1 MGRGATGATAA
12 GVSVGADGTG
22 PGSEGEAGAGAG
34 AGVGLGVGFGVTETA
49 GPVTDGVGVGL
60 GVGVG
65 VGRGETELVGV
76 GLGAAVPGVL
86 AGRRMTSTAGA
97 IRRGFRSF
105 TFLGY
110 LKRERPGG
118 GLCSRLLEG
127 LRKVNLPSRR
137 FTDHPD
143 LALYIRGN
151 HAHLR
156 HVPFLAQ

>member
-1 MGRGATGATAA
+1 MGRGATGATAT
-12 GVSVGADGTG
+12 GVSEG
-22 PGSEGEAGAGAG
+22 PGVVGAG
-34 AGVGLGVGFGVTETA
+34 AGVGMGLGVAGRGATETVEA
-49 GPVTDGVGVGL
+49 GADGVGVGR

-65 VGRGETELVGV
+65 VGRGETVLVGV
-76 GLGAAVPGVL
+76 GLGAVPGVL

-97 IRRGFRSF
+97 IRRVFRSF

-118 GLCSRLLEG
+118 GLYSRLLKG
-127 LRKVNLPSRR
+127 LRKVDLPSRR

-143 LALYIRGN
+143 LTFYIRGH

-156 HVPFLAQ
+156 HGPFLAQ

>member
-1 MGRGATGATAA
+1 M
-12 GVSVGADGTG
+12 
-22 PGSEGEAGAGAG
+22 
-34 AGVGLGVGFGVTETA
+34 
-49 GPVTDGVGVGL
+49 
-60 GVGVG
+60 
-65 VGRGETELVGV
+65 TELVGV

-118 GLCSRLLEG
+118 GLFSRLLEG
-127 LRKVNLPSRR
+127 LRKVNLPSGR
-137 FTDHPD
+137 FTYHPD
-143 LALYIRGN
+143 LALNIRGN

-156 HVPFLAQ
+156 YIPFLAK